1 VIESMLTGMDAPRGT
16 SVCFSSL
23 EISES
28 EGAGGAVR
36 VALAGE
42 LDLSGTARVSAR
54 LDELRRSRRRVRLD
68 LSALEFIDCS
78 GMGVILAALA
88 DARADG
94 WALEVERQ
102 VSPLTARVIAL
113 AELGPALWPADGGV
127 SPAA

>member
-1 VIESMLTGMDAPRGT
+1 MIESMLTGMDAPGGT
-16 SVCFSSL
+16 SVCFPSL

-28 EGAGGAVR
+28 EDAGGAVR

-42 LDLSGTARVSAR
+42 LDLSGTARLSAR

-68 LSALEFIDCS
+68 LSGLQFIDCS
-78 GMGVILAALA
+78 GMGVILAALT

-94 WALEVERQ
+94 WALEVERH

-113 AELGPALWPADGGV
+113 AEIEPALWPADGGV
-127 SPAA
+127 SPAV